1 MSASTLTSHAL
12 SNCEIQSPSTISWM
26 LGLPVELFGY
36 ILADWFGDYFKAR
49 RSFVTARSIAM
60 AVCRGWYGFI
70 ANSPNFWSDYIIKA
84 HKPQG
89 DVDRWSGRFGDWL
102 TRFRAHLTSVGVV
115 RRGRTS
121 IEDCVSFIV
130 HHIHRVQTLSIESD
144 DDYGIPLAR
153 APHLHSLTFRHSS
166 RVISTRPRRP
176 FPPIFY
182 SATGIPSLRILRVT
196 DFAISWSHTDLYLH
210 LTMLVLTK
218 LYGDI
223 APTVAQLR
231 AVLVATPALVR
242 LSLRHIACLE
252 FSGPVES
259 FVLASV
265 TDLDLCFCGDRGLSA
280 IVFACRLP
288 ALSTVSITFESLA
301 DVYFLLQSHKSLS
314 GVLRFHASGLVY
326 FSQDLAEIFEA
337 MPSLV
342 LLDIFDGGRD
352 LFDAIN
358 MSYNSASTVLCPL
371 LEHISVTEI
380 PLRALYEFVVARRA
394 YSRPLKTLQV
404 HFIDPIP
411 DCGFY
416 YEWLDDHIP
425 TFEVN
430 PHFEWAASWCDKK
443 DQAVVE
449 LPPMI
454 YHYYPCTPTLLH
466 CRLSAVEYSG
476 RSLNVLFIYFRH
488 QSDFMASFVVPG
500 SATPSIPTADVLP
513 LLPVELLTRILSA
526 AMDNDDLYEP
536 DVIIRTRNAIRLA
549 HSVFK
554 DYADRRP
561 EFWSH
566 VLVTPLTRPV
576 ALGRALKRTR
586 GAEFCVTI
594 RLDDAA
600 CCASVWERD
609 EDMAADVHRLMHII
623 GDFSMRK
630 CYSMNV
636 LGVTA
641 RHVSLVLLHLEF
653 ECTRNLEDLT
663 ITFGTASYASFEIE
677 RRFLLKPKFDPH
689 APFTGLSI
697 LSDDV
702 PTILITHVASDHPS
716 LRVQQPSNRPMT
728 WLDLVRF
735 CEATPTLYSMALDNI
750 HFSGIPNS
758 IMIPLP
764 LNVLHS
770 LEVDF
775 RGNRA
780 MAVMVSRLNIPS
792 LLVLKMVVR
801 TDTDILCWSHCVG
814 LLMNV
819 QESNWSACPSLERLA
834 LGAVP
839 IDTVISVL
847 EDRANM
853 GYKSVSCVEVEVV
866 IAPEERGVLDCD
878 RAITPAVGGRFHGD
892 VSVRSASVRTIRNLP
907 LEILTR
913 ILLENFGRFFFAFR
927 ESVKIRGRLR
937 LVCRAWYHLVLVTPS
952 FWTTHDFVPFRP
964 SLFLQQWR
972 YNIKAADLALHIV
985 FDSLT
990 LYAPAPT
997 SSYGGPRI

>member
-1 MSASTLTSHAL
+1 MSASTLTSH
-12 SNCEIQSPSTISWM
+12 WM

-89 DVDRWSGRFGDWL
+89 DVDRWSGRFGDRL

-144 DDYGIPLAR
+144 DDYGIPLAASCLFIAR

-176 FPPIFY
+176 FPPIFC

-210 LTMLVLTK
+210 LTTLVLTK

-242 LSLRHIACLE
+242 LSLRHIVCLE

-288 ALSTVSITFESLA
+288 ALSTVSITFESPA
-301 DVYFLLQSHKSLS
+301 DVYFLLQSHESLN

-358 MSYNSASTVLCPL
+358 MSYDSASTVLCPL

-476 RSLNVLFIYFRH
+476 RSLNVLFICFRH

-702 PTILITHVASDHPS
+702 PTTLITHVASDHPS

-819 QESNWSACPSLERLA
+819 QEVIIAGTCDNGRNVRDLFRLMHCVASLDLRKASSLFIQAFHSGSLQPSLNPSQNWSACPSLERLA

-866 IAPEERGVLDCD
+866 IAPEERGVLDW
-878 RAITPAVGGRFHGD
+878 FHSRGI
-892 VSVRSASVRTIRNLP
+892 SVT
-907 LEILTR
+907 
-913 ILLENFGRFFFAFR
+913 
-927 ESVKIRGRLR
+927 LR
-937 LVCRAWYHLVLVTPS
+937 
-952 FWTTHDFVPFRP
+952 
-964 SLFLQQWR
+964 
-972 YNIKAADLALHIV
+972 
-985 FDSLT
+985 
-990 LYAPAPT
+990 
-997 SSYGGPRI
+997 

>member
-1 MSASTLTSHAL
+1 
-12 SNCEIQSPSTISWM
+12 
-26 LGLPVELFGY
+26 
-36 ILADWFGDYFKAR
+36 
-49 RSFVTARSIAM
+49 
-60 AVCRGWYGFI
+60 
-70 ANSPNFWSDYIIKA
+70 
-84 HKPQG
+84 
-89 DVDRWSGRFGDWL
+89 
-102 TRFRAHLTSVGVV
+102 
-115 RRGRTS
+115 
-121 IEDCVSFIV
+121 
-130 HHIHRVQTLSIESD
+130 
-144 DDYGIPLAR
+144 
-153 APHLHSLTFRHSS
+153 
-166 RVISTRPRRP
+166 
-176 FPPIFY
+176 
-182 SATGIPSLRILRVT
+182 
-196 DFAISWSHTDLYLH
+196 
-210 LTMLVLTK
+210 
-218 LYGDI
+218 
-223 APTVAQLR
+223 
-231 AVLVATPALVR
+231 
-242 LSLRHIACLE
+242 
-252 FSGPVES
+252 
-259 FVLASV
+259 
-265 TDLDLCFCGDRGLSA
+265 
-280 IVFACRLP
+280 
-288 ALSTVSITFESLA
+288 
-301 DVYFLLQSHKSLS
+301 
-314 GVLRFHASGLVY
+314 
-326 FSQDLAEIFEA
+326 
-337 MPSLV
+337 
-342 LLDIFDGGRD
+342 
-352 LFDAIN
+352 
-358 MSYNSASTVLCPL
+358 
-371 LEHISVTEI
+371 
-380 PLRALYEFVVARRA
+380 
-394 YSRPLKTLQV
+394 
-404 HFIDPIP
+404 
-411 DCGFY
+411 
-416 YEWLDDHIP
+416 
-425 TFEVN
+425 
-430 PHFEWAASWCDKK
+430 
-443 DQAVVE
+443 
-449 LPPMI
+449 
-454 YHYYPCTPTLLH
+454 
-466 CRLSAVEYSG
+466 
-476 RSLNVLFIYFRH
+476 
-488 QSDFMASFVVPG
+488 MASFVVPG

-677 RRFLLKPKFDPH
+677 RRFLLKPKRLYP
-689 APFTGLSI
+689 PS
-697 LSDDV
+697 
-702 PTILITHVASDHPS
+702 LITHVASDHPS

-819 QESNWSACPSLERLA
+819 QEVIIAGTCDNGRKRSLDLRKASSLFIQAFHSGSLQPSLNPSQNWSACPSLERLA

-866 IAPEERGVLDCD
+866 IAPEERGVLDW
-878 RAITPAVGGRFHGD
+878 FHSRGI
-892 VSVRSASVRTIRNLP
+892 SVT
-907 LEILTR
+907 
-913 ILLENFGRFFFAFR
+913 
-927 ESVKIRGRLR
+927 LR
-937 LVCRAWYHLVLVTPS
+937 
-952 FWTTHDFVPFRP
+952 
-964 SLFLQQWR
+964 
-972 YNIKAADLALHIV
+972 
-985 FDSLT
+985 
-990 LYAPAPT
+990 
-997 SSYGGPRI
+997 